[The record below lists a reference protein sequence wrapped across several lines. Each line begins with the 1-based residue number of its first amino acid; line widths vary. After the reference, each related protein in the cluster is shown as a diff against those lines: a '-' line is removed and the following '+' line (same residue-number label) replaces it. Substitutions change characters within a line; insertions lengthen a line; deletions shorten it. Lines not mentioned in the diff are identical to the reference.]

1 MGKFLV
7 FLLALLVFAAALLV
21 PVALSGN
28 LNQQGFEKIFKKEEA
43 APPVAAPAPDP
54 ATPLLRAIKQQRE
67 NLDKREAKVRED
79 EQRLQTMQADLDQLR
94 DELQDILEQI
104 QAKLSEEDTAQQ
116 QRLTEVALTLSKMK
130 PRNAAE
136 TLKTFSAAEA
146 AGVLRLVKDRE
157 RTKILDSMDQDQA
170 ALILKTLQEPRI

>member
-7 FLLALLVFAAALLV
+7 ILLALVVFAAALLV
-21 PVALSGN
+21 PVAMSGN
-28 LNQQGFEKIFKKEEA
+28 LNQQGFERIFKDKEA
-43 APPVAAPAPDP
+43 APPVTAPTPDP

-67 NLDKREAKVRED
+67 NLDAREAKVRED

-94 DELQDILEQI
+94 EELQTILEGI
-104 QAKLSEEDTAQQ
+104 QAKLSEEDTDQQ
-116 QRLTEVALTLSKMK
+116 QRLTEVAQALSKMK
-130 PRNAAE
+130 PRNAAD

-146 AGVLRLVKDRE
+146 AGVLRLVKDRD
-157 RTKILDSMDQDQA
+157 RTKILDSMDQEQA

>member
-7 FLLALLVFAAALLV
+7 FLLALVIFAAALLV

-28 LNQQGFEKIFKKEEA
+28 LNQQGFEKIFKKEEV
-43 APPVAAPAPDP
+43 APPVAALVPDP

-67 NLDKREAKVRED
+67 NLDGREAKVRED
-79 EQRLQTMQADLDQLR
+79 EQRLQTMQADLEQLR

-116 QRLTEVALTLSKMK
+116 QRLTEVALALSKMK
-130 PRNAAE
+130 PRNAAD

-157 RTKILDSMDQDQA
+157 RTKILDSMEQDQA